1 MAAWMLYSL
10 AVGTLT
16 GLAALAGHHCCRSV
30 NVPVRWIWFG
40 GMVTSVMLTAVGLVH
55 AYASEPA
62 PASVVLHVPSEAAA
76 SGGVTVP
83 PLAAVVTRV
92 RRTLDRTAD
101 AAYAAAARFGGSGR
115 ALGAVWLMASA
126 SLLLLLVGTMARL
139 DRARAGWR
147 RYRMSDVPVLVSA
160 GTGPAVIGLV
170 QPSIVVPA
178 WLLSE
183 PAERQRLVVQH
194 EDEHR
199 KAGDHMVLVAAC
211 AMVCVLPWNAALWW
225 MLLRLRLAVE
235 LDCDARVLR
244 SGAGARSYGS
254 LLLEIAART
263 RAFPFG
269 APALADSRTHLERR
283 LIAMTE
289 NDHTPRRA
297 RAAAAGLSALLLLTT
312 ACATDLPT
320 AAAIDE
326 MDVREARVQAEQA
339 GLLIPSRTDRAPLFM
354 VDGVIVS
361 EQAAKDMLPEEISSI
376 EVVKAPAALHAYGE
390 RGAHGVVRIAS
401 RAAESGTTTVEEVR
415 APLGTPLARGGNEI
429 RKRRG
434 DVSLMRLRASRI
446 ESDDA
451 YKSASDPLIV
461 LDGVVVAG
469 SFSMSSLAP
478 ESIESVE
485 VLKGAAASRLYS
497 QPRAANGVI
506 RIKTRAGGK

>member
-1 MAAWMLYSL
+1 MAAWMMYSL

-16 GLAALAGHHCCRSV
+16 GLAALAGHHCCRSI

-40 GMVTSVMLTAVGLVH
+40 GMAATVMLAAAGLVH
-55 AYASEPA
+55 AYGVDAAPA
-62 PASVVLHVPSEAAA
+62 PLVAHVSGEAVAS
-76 SGGVTVP
+76 SGEKVP
-83 PLAAVVTRV
+83 PLAAAVAGV
-92 RRTLDRTAD
+92 RRTLDRTVGAV
-101 AAYAAAARFGGSGR
+101 YAAADRFGGSGR
-115 ALGAVWLMASA
+115 VLGALWLMASA
-126 SLLLLLVGTMARL
+126 SLLLLLGGTMARVN
-139 DRARAGWR
+139 RSRAGWR
-147 RYRMSDVPVLVSA
+147 LHRISDVSVLVSPR
-160 GTGPAVIGLV
+160 TGPAVIGLAR
-170 QPSIVVPA
+170 PSIVVPA

-199 KAGDHMVLVAAC
+199 SARDHVMLAAAC

-289 NDHTPRRA
+289 NHTPRRV
-297 RAAAAGLSALLLLTT
+297 RAAAAGLAALLLLTT

-326 MDVREARVQAEQA
+326 MDVRQARVQAEQA
-339 GLLIPSRTDRAPLFM
+339 GLLIPSRSDRAPLFM

-361 EQAAKDMLPEEISSI
+361 EQVAKDMLPEEISSI
-376 EVVKAPAALHAYGE
+376 EVVKAPAALRAYGE
-390 RGAHGVVRIAS
+390 RAAHGVVRIAS
-401 RAAESGTTTVEEVR
+401 RAAESGTASFEEVK

-429 RKRRG
+429 RKRRS

-451 YKSASDPLIV
+451 YESASDPLIV
-461 LDGVVVAG
+461 LDGVVVTG

-485 VLKGAAASRLYS
+485 VLKGGAATRLYG
-497 QPRAANGVI
+497 QARAANGVI
-506 RIKTRAGGK
+506 RITTRAGGK